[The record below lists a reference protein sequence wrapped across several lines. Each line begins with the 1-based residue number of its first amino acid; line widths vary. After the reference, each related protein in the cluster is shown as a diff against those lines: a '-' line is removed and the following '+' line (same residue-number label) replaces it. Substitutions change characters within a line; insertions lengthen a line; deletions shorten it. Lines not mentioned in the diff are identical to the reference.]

1 MKNININKENI
12 FYKNRSAI
20 AAISRE
26 RNVDMGVA
34 TSMWAAENN
43 VKDIGAQNE
52 WQSLMTQYQRH
63 PKLTL
68 ADLLA

>member
-1 MKNININKENI
+1 MEINKDNI
-12 FYKNRSAI
+12 FYRNRAAI

-34 TSMWAAENN
+34 TDMWAAENG
-43 VKDIGAQNE
+43 VKDYSAYNE
-52 WQSLMTQYQRH
+52 WQSLLTHYQRH

-68 ADLLA
+68 ADLLR